1 MKKMKMNLINSAEAK
16 EVRGGI
22 KVPGVPACG
31 MKEYGKT
38 CYYNYFPEGNPFE
51 DILKDFRMEK

>member
-1 MKKMKMNLINSAEAK
+1 MKKMKMNLINSAEAN
-16 EVRGGI
+16 EVRGGY

>member
-1 MKKMKMNLINSAEAK
+1 MKKMKMNLLNSAEAN

-22 KVPGVPACG
+22 KVPGIPGCG

-38 CYYNYFPEGNPFE
+38 CYYNYFPDGNPIE
-51 DILKDFRMEK
+51 DILKDIVR